1 MTFPVQRPDMLF
13 HGLSAFPITPADP
26 NGRVDTD
33 ALSALLKRIDKAGA
47 DSVGLLGSTGSYMY
61 LSREEK
67 RRAIEAAV
75 DCLKG
80 GAPVIVGVGALR
92 TDQSVALAQ
101 DARDAG
107 AEGLLLA
114 PVSYTPLGDDEVFEH
129 FATVAAATELPLCV
143 YNNPG
148 TTHFS
153 IGPALLKRLADVLNI
168 VAVKNPALPAAEM
181 AAAHQ
186 VSRKA
191 LPAEFSIGYSG
202 DWLAADAILAGGAAW
217 YSVIAGLLPE
227 PCARLMRAAQA
238 GDRAETQRINSL
250 FEPFWT
256 LFREL
261 SSYRV
266 VHAAANLLDLSRFD
280 PPRPIL
286 PLSQADRLRVQAAL
300 EALSAV

>member
-1 MTFPVQRPDMLF
+1 MLF

-47 DSVGLLGSTGSYMY
+47 GSVGLLGSTGSYMY

-80 GAPVIVGVGALR
+80 GTPVIVGVGALR
-92 TDQSVALAQ
+92 TDQSVAIAR

-129 FATVAAATELPLCV
+129 FAKVAAATELPVCV

-153 IGPALLKRLADVLNI
+153 ISPTLLKRLADVPNI

-186 VSRKA
+186 VSQTT
-191 LPAEFSIGYSG
+191 LPADFSIGYSG

-227 PCARLMRAAQA
+227 PCVKLMRAAQA
-238 GDRAETQRINSL
+238 GDRAETQRINSP

-300 EALSAV
+300 EALPAV